1 MAHGNPYPDLQ
12 PCPCCGSEATMQQT
26 GRDKLKIQCK
36 GCAIK
41 HEQRCWRYSL
51 EWLEKK
57 MADTWNRRAPPEGMA
72 LVPREITAE
81 TGHKAGMIGDFSET
95 VTMQCEICE
104 GVGTI
109 DERLGGEAFSD
120 PAATCP
126 DCEGAGEYGLKVPVS
141 WTTIKAIHDRIV
153 EIAEETGHA

>member
-57 MADTWNRRAPPEGMA
+57 MADTWNRRTPPEGMA

-81 TGHKAGMIGDFSET
+81 SGHKAGVMGEFSET
-95 VTMQCEICE
+95 VLMRCEECD
-104 GVGTI
+104 GDG
-109 DERLGGEAFSD
+109 LGGEDEEYGGCSGCD
-120 PAATCP
+120 
-126 DCEGAGEYGLKVPVS
+126 GAGEYAMKVPVS
-141 WTTIKAIHDRIV
+141 WTTIKAIHRRIV
-153 EIAEETGHA
+153 EIVEGRES

>member
-1 MAHGNPYPDLQ
+1 MANGNTYPDLK
-12 PCPCCGSEATMQQT
+12 PCPCCGGEAVMQQT

-57 MADTWNRRAPPEGMA
+57 MADTWNRRTPPEGMA

-81 TGHKAGMIGDFSET
+81 TGHKAGMIGDFHEE
-95 VTMQCEICE
+95 VGMQCPECE
-104 GVGTI
+104 GSESGCDI
-109 DERLGGEAFSD
+109 CGGS
-120 PAATCP
+120 
-126 DCEGAGEYGLKVPVS
+126 GEYVMRVSVS
-141 WTTIKAIHDRIV
+141 WTTIKAIHKRIV
-153 EIAEETGHA
+153 EIAEGE